1 MKRTL
6 QTVLVIMLAVTCTIF
21 MGSARPVHADTS
33 AASSTSSTSASSS
46 YKILFQNFDSDNGE
60 AEESIG
66 GRTFDVFNS
75 CNDDDSYDYEDEDDD
90 DSYDYE
96 DEYDDDSYD
105 YDDEYDDDSY
115 DYDDEYDDDSYD
127 YDDEDDDDSYD
138 YDDEDDDSEESY
150 ELDWYDDTNT
160 DGTVISED
168 CSSPVIVTDGNT
180 VFFTEIRDDQ
190 ECLVKY
196 SCSSNKSEVI
206 KTFTD
211 EDYDAPV
218 SFDSIHGNILFIDS
232 ISKPMS
238 VYGLDLQTS
247 EFFKITG
254 GVIESFSGQYF
265 LCAKCNVPCDDF
277 FGSWYIYKMDGHKS
291 VPVKKLTSCSNIARL
306 QGGRIYYVSYSTR
319 GKNQVMKIYS
329 IKTDGTGKKRIKTL
343 KAKSIYAIDINKK
356 HCWYVNG
363 NKTYR
368 FDFSTRKVHKVSNT
382 VMP

>member
-6 QTVLVIMLAVTCTIF
+6 KSVLIVALAVSCIIF
-21 MGSARPVHADTS
+21 IGSAIPAHAGT
-33 AASSTSSTSASSS
+33 AS
-46 YKILFQNFDSDNGE
+46 YKMLFRNNDFEDGE
-60 AEESIG
+60 AEEYISG
-66 GRTFDVFNS
+66 KTFAIFDNS
-75 CNDDDSYDYEDEDDD
+75 YYEEDSDYEDDSDDMQT
-90 DSYDYE
+90 
-96 DEYDDDSYD
+96 
-105 YDDEYDDDSY
+105 
-115 DYDDEYDDDSYD
+115 
-127 YDDEDDDDSYD
+127 
-138 YDDEDDDSEESY
+138 Y
-150 ELDWYDDTNT
+150 ELDWYDDNNV

-277 FGSWYIYKMDGHKS
+277 FGSWYIYKMDGHKC

-356 HCWYVNG
+356 HCWYVAN
-363 NKTYR
+363 NKTWKV
-368 FDFSTRKVHKVSNT
+368 DFSNGKIHKVSNT
-382 VMP
+382 VLP